1 MEHQLLKVFLGSS
14 KGLYIER
21 SSRMRSKRR
30 KELAI
35 IVAPKAILQENVTGK
50 IRFKEKIQRF
60 FTNNH
65 NK

>member
-1 MEHQLLKVFLGSS
+1 
-14 KGLYIER
+14 
-21 SSRMRSKRR
+21 MRSKKR

-35 IVAPKAILQENVTGK
+35 IVAPKAILQENVTRK
-50 IRFKEKIQRF
+50 IRFKEQIQRF